1 MKKSFKEQKSNPKKD
16 KIHTV
21 HQEKVIAIK
30 TIIIKKIYIALVDG
44 EDNHHHLIDH
54 HLEEK
59 DKGKEKEVDKG
70 EMIITERDLMTITPV
85 EEIKEIIVNHISQMM
100 IMASKSEAY
109 HLHSHNGMYKTSST
123 TITS

>member
-1 MKKSFKEQKSNPKKD
+1 M
-16 KIHTV
+16 
-21 HQEKVIAIK
+21 
-30 TIIIKKIYIALVDG
+30 VDG

-59 DKGKEKEVDKG
+59 DKEKEKEVDK
-70 EMIITERDLMTITPV
+70 EKMIITERDLMIITV
-85 EEIKEIIVNHISQMM
+85 EEIKEIIVNHIYQMM
-100 IMASKSEAY
+100 TMASKSEAY